1 MCNIKYNKGEQY
13 LRILKRVIEA
23 WCMMM
28 VIIMDKGIITAEELS
43 TRKNAYLI
51 YRTTLAKL
59 SASVTLDGIVPIVL
73 FIIFFVFYWQVAKI
87 PFRRT
92 VWVHIL
98 AAVFSVFVV
107 VGYSFAATQ
116 SLELIFAD
124 YAQMT
129 KAVVSL
135 IGYYGL
141 FLPCIKLCYLAMSR
155 KNVFARADKAP

>member
-87 PFRRT
+87 F
-92 VWVHIL
+92 
-98 AAVFSVFVV
+98 
-107 VGYSFAATQ
+107 
-116 SLELIFAD
+116 
-124 YAQMT
+124 
-129 KAVVSL
+129 
-135 IGYYGL
+135 
-141 FLPCIKLCYLAMSR
+141 
-155 KNVFARADKAP
+155 